1 MRISDWSSDVCS
13 SDLKRSR
20 ETEVLFTALRGGTV
34 QLTDY
39 LRALS
44 EDMADCALV
53 LQPAINE
60 LRLARG
66 HAVLTEA
73 ELFTM
78 QIQALGTLLPLPESH
93 AMDSRAA
100 QDQARRYLSAFQVSL
115 LSWIRN

>member
-1 MRISDWSSDVCS
+1 
-13 SDLKRSR
+13 
-20 ETEVLFTALRGGTV
+20 
-34 QLTDY
+34 
-39 LRALS
+39 
-44 EDMADCALV
+44 MADCALV

-100 QDQARRYLSAFQVSL
+100 QDQARRYLSAFPVSL
-115 LSWIRN
+115 LSRSEEHTSELQSLMRSSYAVFSLTTNIAHLNTLSTTHT

>member
-1 MRISDWSSDVCS
+1 MTHSFPTR
-13 SDLKRSR
+13 
-20 ETEVLFTALRGGTV
+20 
-34 QLTDY
+34 
-39 LRALS
+39 RAS
-44 EDMADCALV
+44 EL
-53 LQPAINE
+53 PAIDE
-60 LRLARG
+60 LRRARG

-115 LSWIRN
+115 LSWIRNAPDAKIAETRIGKKIGRASWRERGGQ